1 MDNNDAEKE
10 KRDLEIIREMLLKA
24 DKRIREEIEKK
35 YAEADNDQPRK
46 KRFEVPMDKVMEHVR
61 KKKEWSDRFKNLK
74 NDGDKWYEELSPM
87 EAAESFQYNDEFPD
101 FETYWGLN
109 KQDDENSDS
118 HDTDDES
125 IEDDECNEEYNMELE
140 QGMIVDHRYT
150 LEANLGSGGFG
161 EVWRAKD
168 IVTGL
173 PIAIKLHLKSEKC
186 LAEALLKE
194 FQVTYGLRHKN
205 IVVPTHFGTWNKR
218 PYIIMPLCASSLED
232 FSDDLISGLEQ
243 NGGKFDLRETNAMV
257 WLIIN
262 EVAEGLKYL
271 HATDTIHGDIKPS
284 NILNDMFGGIAICDF
299 GFVKF
304 AQSDTNMLRDYT
316 KSVGTKAYMAPES
329 CTDTPTISKKSDIWS
344 LGATIYELITGFPPY
359 QGLGGAALEFDYPDP
374 RINSDIWDEDL
385 NKLINVC
392 LRKDEEERPSAAS
405 IANLA
410 HDKLMQYKEY
420 LKNNS

>member
-1 MDNNDAEKE
+1 M
-10 KRDLEIIREMLLKA
+10 
-24 DKRIREEIEKK
+24 
-35 YAEADNDQPRK
+35 
-46 KRFEVPMDKVMEHVR
+46 
-61 KKKEWSDRFKNLK
+61 
-74 NDGDKWYEELSPM
+74 
-87 EAAESFQYNDEFPD
+87 
-101 FETYWGLN
+101 N